1 MTASKG
7 KAAGVKI
14 VMQYGKLINDTR
26 F

>member
-7 KAAGVKI
+7 KAGVKI
-14 VMQYGKLINDTR
+14 VMQYGKLINDSR